1 MADFLDTNV
10 WVYAHTSGVDD
21 AKSEAARRLLGDV
34 QEPVISTQ
42 VLGEYSAVM
51 IRNRLP
57 DAQVRNNLDEMIAM
71 CWTLPV
77 SADTVQR
84 AWDLRRRYGFSF
96 WDCQMIAAAL
106 EAGCERLYTEDLQHG
121 QAIEGGLS
129 IANPFLDGTIP
140 RDRPDRKR

>member
-57 DAQVRNNLDEMIAM
+57 DAQVRSNLDEMMAM
-71 CWTLPV
+71 CRTVPV
-77 SADTVQR
+77 GTETVRR
-84 AWDLRRRYGFSF
+84 AWELHRRYEFSF

-106 EAGCERLYTEDLQHG
+106 EARCRRLYTEDLQHG

-129 IANPFLDGTIP
+129 VANPFLD
-140 RDRPDRKR
+140 